1 MILVPVAGS
10 AVFVTLVPLQ
20 TVSQLLEVCCG
31 KIPDIMDLRQ
41 LCLMF
46 IS

>member
-20 TVSQLLEVCCG
+20 DSQLLEVGCG
-31 KIPDIMDLRQ
+31 KIYMDLRQ

>member
-20 TVSQLLEVCCG
+20 DSQSVAGSTLRL
-31 KIPDIMDLRQ
+31 DIYMDLRQ